1 MGRLA
6 IYGFSAAAGPDGK
19 RRLWRA
25 AKAYVAT
32 RRYHPLKLMGDNTAI
47 IGVHLGHLEARSA
60 ILATSR
66 CKIELREANPANSR
80 AGGQPLSAG
89 FRVLPAIRQR
99 VNDAR
104 NSHGLRC
111 QVPADVD

>member
-1 MGRLA
+1 MFGMTHHVER
-6 IYGFSAAAGPDGK
+6 IINIWSPCK
-19 RRLWRA
+19 RE
-25 AKAYVAT
+25 VT
-32 RRYHPLKLMGDNTAI
+32 
-47 IGVHLGHLEARSA
+47 
-60 ILATSR
+60 LATSR
-66 CKIELREANPANSR
+66 CKIELREANSANSR

-89 FRVLPAIRQR
+89 FRALPAIRQP